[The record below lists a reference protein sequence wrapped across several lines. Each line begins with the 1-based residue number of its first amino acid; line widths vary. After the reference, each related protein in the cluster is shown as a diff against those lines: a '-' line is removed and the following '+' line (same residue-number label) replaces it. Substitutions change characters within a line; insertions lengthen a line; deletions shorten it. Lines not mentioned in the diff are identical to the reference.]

1 MKHAIV
7 PLLLAL
13 MFSPLWSFAEE
24 PIGKKLTAPLVDI
37 SGDADRQVVI
47 AQGTKDIYQGHPYSL
62 MMPDGKTLWVVW
74 NINHGGFAGPA
85 ARSDDGGLTWT
96 RQDDQLPDE
105 YKGYKNCPSI
115 FRLVNAEGEAFLWI
129 FAAQPLFPRLVKKDA
144 PDAPWEVAPALGYP
158 NVMAF
163 SSIIPEH
170 PGRRDGCYLGFF
182 HRALTDGDKVMNAEN
197 KQTRRL
203 EVVMCRT
210 SDAGFTWSQ
219 PEVVASV
226 PGKQPCEPCAF
237 WSPNDDEICC
247 LMRENT
253 HKSASLMMFSTDNG
267 RSWSQPVNTSPELTG
282 DRHIGTRLA
291 DGRYFFAFRDTAIGS
306 PTEGHFVGWIG
317 TYDDIKNAAP
327 GTCRV
332 KLLHSCAGWDCGYP
346 GVHQLADGTVVA
358 LTYIKYHPGEE
369 KHSVVETRFRPE
381 EVAPLK

>member
-13 MFSPLWSFAEE
+13 MFSPLSAFAEE

-74 NINHGGFAGPA
+74 NINHGGFGGPF

-96 RQDDQLPDE
+96 RQDDLLPDE

-144 PDAPWEVAPALGYP
+144 PDASWEVAPALGYP

-170 PGRRDGCYLGFF
+170 PGQRDGCYLGFF
-182 HRALTDGDKVMNAEN
+182 HRALTDGVKVMNAEN

-210 SDAGFTWSQ
+210 G
-219 PEVVASV
+219 
-226 PGKQPCEPCAF
+226 
-237 WSPNDDEICC
+237 
-247 LMRENT
+247 
-253 HKSASLMMFSTDNG
+253 
-267 RSWSQPVNTSPELTG
+267 
-282 DRHIGTRLA
+282 
-291 DGRYFFAFRDTAIGS
+291 
-306 PTEGHFVGWIG
+306 
-317 TYDDIKNAAP
+317 
-327 GTCRV
+327 
-332 KLLHSCAGWDCGYP
+332 
-346 GVHQLADGTVVA
+346 
-358 LTYIKYHPGEE
+358 
-369 KHSVVETRFRPE
+369 
-381 EVAPLK
+381 